1 MSEIVVFGATG
12 YTGELTAR
20 ALVARGAEPVLAG
33 RSPKRLAVL
42 AVELGGL
49 QTRVADVAD
58 PTSVAALVGRGDV
71 LLSTVGPFARWGAP
85 AVEASLTAG
94 AHYIDSTGEAVFIR
108 RVFEEWGP
116 CAAAGESTLITAFGY
131 DFVPG
136 NLAGGLALRDA
147 GPDAS
152 SVEVCYFPP
161 GGGAL
166 NEVSGGTRASA
177 AGAMLEPAF
186 CRRGGRIVTERGAAR
201 VKHFNVRPGK
211 QTAGFS
217 LAGSEAFVLPRLN
230 PDLQAVEVYL
240 AAGTASRP
248 LAVFSAGLSAVTT
261 VPGVRSLLRG
271 LMGRAVK
278 GSTGGP
284 DAASRAN
291 SSSFVL
297 ASVYD
302 AAGGLLS
309 EVRLEGINAYTFT
322 AEILAWGAMT
332 AAAGGL
338 RGTGALGPVDA
349 YGLDALQEG
358 AAGAGMTV
366 VG

>member
-1 MSEIVVFGATG
+1 MSDVVVFGATG

-20 ALVARGAEPVLAG
+20 ALVARGAKPVLAG
-33 RSPKRLAVL
+33 RNRERLAAL
-42 AVELGGL
+42 AAELGDL
-49 QTRVADVAD
+49 EARVADVAD
-58 PTSVAALVGRGDV
+58 PASVTALVDHEDV

-85 AVEASLTAG
+85 AVEAALATG
-94 AHYIDSTGEAVFIR
+94 AHYIDSTGEGVFIR

-116 CAAAGESTLITAFGY
+116 RASSSSSALITAFGY

-147 GPDAS
+147 GSDAS
-152 SVEVCYFPP
+152 RVEVCYFPP
-161 GGGAL
+161 GGGRL

-177 AGAMLEPAF
+177 AGAMLDPAF
-186 CRRGGRIVTERGAAR
+186 CWRGGRLVTERSAAR
-201 VKHFNVRPGK
+201 VKRFNARPGE

-217 LAGSEAFVLPRLN
+217 LAGSEAFALPTLK
-230 PDLQAVEVYL
+230 PGLDGVDVYL
-240 AAGTASRP
+240 AAGPASHA
-248 LAVFSAGLSAVTT
+248 LAALSAGVSALSK
-261 VPGVRSLLRG
+261 VPGAAPALRD
-271 LMGRAVK
+271 LMGRVK

-309 EVRLEGINAYTFT
+309 EVRLEGVNVYTFT
-322 AEILAWGAMT
+322 AEILAWGAIT

-338 RGTGALGPVDA
+338 QGAGALGPVDA
-349 YGLDALQEG
+349 FGLDALQEG
-358 AAGAGMTV
+358 ASGAGMAV